1 MKRRILFFALTTIA
15 AAAQAASPIGSIS
28 HRWTY
33 NHANTGV
40 LGQTSEIASFDAAT
54 QSLWVVGLKGIDV
67 LQANTGNLIGHID
80 TTSFGSANSV
90 SIYNG
95 LAAVAIENSVDRTQ
109 PGTIKLFDT
118 STRALSS
125 GINSIQVGALPDM
138 VTFAANGQKLL
149 VANEATP
156 TTYGGFDPAGSVSI
170 INMSTR
176 SVTAT
181 AGLNGVAQTG
191 SYIRQASNTGM
202 DFEPE
207 YITTN
212 AAGTKAYVTL
222 QEANAIGVLD
232 LQSNSFSQVIGLG
245 AKNFAAPGNSI
256 DPSHKDGKIQLRSAN
271 VVGLY
276 QPDAIAAYE
285 AKGKTY
291 LVMANEGDT
300 REDDGDKARVKD
312 KASLSGA
319 PSDLGQLNVSTTDST
334 SGSNLVTFGGR
345 SFSIRDD
352 NGNLVFD
359 SGNQLDAEAIA
370 RGIYDDGRSDDK
382 GVEPEGVSLME
393 LGGRTLAFIGLER
406 TTKGAVAIYDVTDPE
421 HASFLDMIVT
431 DGDVAPEGITTYT
444 MGGQHYLAIANEV
457 SGTTSVYALTAA
469 VPEPETYALVLAGL
483 LAMGVAHRRRSA

>member
-1 MKRRILFFALTTIA
+1 MKRRILFLALSTIA

-28 HRWTY
+28 HLWTY

-54 QSLWVVGLKGIDV
+54 QTLWVVGLKGVDV
-67 LQANTGNLIGHID
+67 LNAHTGSLVSHID
-80 TTSFGSANSV
+80 TTLFGSANSV

-95 LAAVAIENSVDRTQ
+95 LAAVAIENSIDRTL
-109 PGTIKLFDT
+109 PGTVKLFDT
-118 STRALSS
+118 STRALSG
-125 GINSIQVGALPDM
+125 GINSIQVGSLPDM
-138 VTFAANGQKLL
+138 VTFTANGQKLL

-156 TTYGGFDPAGSVSI
+156 TTYGGVDPAGSVSI
-170 INMSTR
+170 IDMNTR
-176 SVTAT
+176 SVVAT
-181 AGLNGVAQTG
+181 AGLTGVAQTG
-191 SYIRQASNTGM
+191 TDIRQAASTGM

-207 YITTN
+207 YI
-212 AAGTKAYVTL
+212 AASRDGTKAYVTL

-256 DPSHKDGKIQLRSAN
+256 DPSHKDGKIQLRAAN

-285 AKGKTY
+285 AKGRTY

-312 KASLSGA
+312 KAALSGA

-345 SFSIRDD
+345 SFSIRDG

-393 LGGRTLAFIGLER
+393 MGGRTLAFIGLER
-406 TTKGAVAIYDVTDPE
+406 TTKGAVAIFDITDPE
-421 HASFLDMIVT
+421 HASFIDMIVT
-431 DGDVAPEGITTYT
+431 EGDLAPEGITNYT
-444 MGGQHYLAIANEV
+444 LGGQHFLAIANET
-457 SGTTSVYALTAA
+457 SGTTTVYAMTAA

-483 LAMGVAHRRRSA
+483 LAMGVARRRSST